1 MPIECRELMSLV
13 PHRIPFLM
21 IDRVEEIES
30 GKHGVATKNVTI
42 TEPCFTGH
50 FPGNPIVPGVLIIE
64 ALAQLAGLVMEP
76 KPGGKNNTL
85 KYLVEVKD
93 MVFRRPVVPGDTLR
107 LRVTLERSLGAV
119 HRFEVEATVRDETV
133 AAGILA
139 LANIPA

>member
-64 ALAQLAGLVMEP
+64 ALAQLAGLD
-76 KPGGKNNTL
+76 L
-85 KYLVEVKD
+85 FHEVA
-93 MVFRRPVVPGDTLR
+93 RQ
-107 LRVTLERSLGAV
+107 
-119 HRFEVEATVRDETV
+119 
-133 AAGILA
+133 ILNPTRG
-139 LANIPA
+139 LQHVGRE